1 MPAVTF
7 SRRHYRFILKLFVFI
22 VLCGLLL
29 VFIFRKGDDLSND
42 IEAKAAW
49 IKDSVFL
56 KNKED
61 DRNFWEVNSYNLSN
75 LKSTNFTLHIF
86 MI

>member
-7 SRRHYRFILKLFVFI
+7 SRRHYRFILRLSAFIFLSGLLI
-22 VLCGLLL
+22 VL
-29 VFIFRKGDDLSND
+29 IFRKGDDLSNID
-42 IEAKAAW
+42 VIQAKAAW

-61 DRNFWEVNSYNLSN
+61 EREFWEVINIEY
-75 LKSTNFTLHIF
+75 
-86 MI
+86 